1 MDFDGEDDD
10 IILLLIVAPSVTGL
24 LSILPKSKRQLVWV
38 KPWLQGRSTK
48 TAYHN
53 IISELKLQDHY
64 DYRKHFCMT
73 NEIHF

>member
-48 TAYHN
+48 LLTTT
-53 IISELKLQDHY
+53 L
-64 DYRKHFCMT
+64 YR
-73 NEIHF
+73 N